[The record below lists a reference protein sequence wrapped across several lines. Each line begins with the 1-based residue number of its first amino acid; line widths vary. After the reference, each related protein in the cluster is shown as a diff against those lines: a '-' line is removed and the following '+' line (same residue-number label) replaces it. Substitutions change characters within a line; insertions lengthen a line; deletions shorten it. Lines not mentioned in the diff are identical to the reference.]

1 MKFTTRLASGK
12 KKGQTATCRGRIN
25 KSGQL
30 VAVKCTT
37 NTVKRK
43 KKTTRRR
50 RRRRVA

>member
-37 NTVKRK
+37 NSRLGAPK
-43 KKTTRRR
+43 KRRR
-50 RRRRVA
+50 RKKRSA

>member
-12 KKGQTATCRGRIN
+12 KKGQIARCRGRIN

-37 NTVKRK
+37 DSNRLGAAK
-43 KKTTRRR
+43 KRRR
-50 RRRRVA
+50 RKRSA